1 MPQEN
6 VAAWACT
13 FSAFAGICALVYA
26 IQLAKSVLAQPAG
39 NARMQEIASAIQ
51 EGSRA
56 FLATEYKWLSVFC
69 AVTFLFVSVGIS
81 FATGVCF
88 VFGAG
93 LSAATGWMGMSI
105 AVRGN
110 VRTAAAAVHGL
121 DPALRVAFNT
131 GTVMG
136 MLVVSFGI
144 LGLAAVSYTHLRAH
158 ET

>member
-13 FSAFAGICALVYA
+13 FSALAGICALVYA

-69 AVTFLFVSVGIS
+69 AVTFLFV
-81 FATGVCF
+81 
-88 VFGAG
+88 
-93 LSAATGWMGMSI
+93 
-105 AVRGN
+105 
-110 VRTAAAAVHGL
+110 
-121 DPALRVAFNT
+121 
-131 GTVMG
+131 
-136 MLVVSFGI
+136 
-144 LGLAAVSYTHLRAH
+144 
-158 ET
+158 